1 MCFFFFFKCGRQRC
15 GDDATMA
22 DSTGQS
28 IQFEEQKSDFGQGV
42 QRRSDRILYLNWR
55 LGGFFYC
62 ILMYGILCKIVYY
75 FESVSGRNCTRMYL
89 IDRQTYKST
98 LESIVQFWDIC
109 FRRRSTRVSRNVF
122 STIFSWHNMNPNV
135 APPGLAADN
144 EWYKQQREPWRYRA
158 AKSAAGNRGQ
168 KSTPI
173 VPLSRRWAC
182 SQQRDLSHTI
192 IHVSQQTRI

>member
-55 LGGFFYC
+55 HGGFFFIVY
-62 ILMYGILCKIVYY
+62 LCTYTMVIVYY

-98 LESIVQFWDIC
+98 LESIVQF
-109 FRRRSTRVSRNVF
+109 
-122 STIFSWHNMNPNV
+122 
-135 APPGLAADN
+135 
-144 EWYKQQREPWRYRA
+144 
-158 AKSAAGNRGQ
+158 
-168 KSTPI
+168 
-173 VPLSRRWAC
+173 
-182 SQQRDLSHTI
+182 
-192 IHVSQQTRI
+192 